1 MCRVYSPEGPTYTLR
16 VSGHLKNHMNLL
28 DKRILIISGKGG
40 VGKSTI
46 CAALARM
53 SARAGKRVL
62 IVEADTRSDS
72 KARITE
78 IFNTPDVGFE
88 PREVFPNI
96 HAANLDAD
104 SCMKDYVLQKV
115 RLEMIYNA
123 AFRFPFVRNTLHFF
137 PGVKEFMIM
146 YRIMCLEQARS
157 SSGKP
162 RYDQIIFDGP
172 TTGHSLFY
180 LEISQ
185 LFVDILKAGFF
196 ARDAKKVID
205 SIIDPDKTCFNVVTL
220 AEEMPVNETLDLLRN
235 AKAAL
240 DVPLGYIFI
249 NAIQPSL
256 FGEIEGVESEREG
269 LEKLKSD
276 AAGREKLA
284 DALGDA
290 GAIES
295 LLETAAFQSERSDIN
310 RRQIERLLQ
319 HPMRFMKIPF
329 IYSKNFDLNTIDGIA
344 DTISQGMAKE

>member
-1 MCRVYSPEGPTYTLR
+1 
-16 VSGHLKNHMNLL
+16 MNLL
-28 DKRILIISGKGG
+28 DKRILIVSGKGG

-53 SARAGKRVL
+53 AAKAGKRVL

-78 IFNTPDVGFE
+78 IFNTPDVGFT

-104 SCMKDYVLQKV
+104 ACMKDYVLQKV

-146 YRIMCLEQARS
+146 HRIMCLEQQRNS
-157 SSGKP
+157 DGSP
-162 RYDQIIFDGP
+162 RFDQVIFDGP

-220 AEEMPVNETLDLLRN
+220 AEEMPVNETVDLLRN
-235 AKAAL
+235 ARATL
-240 DVPLGYIFI
+240 DIPLGYIFI
-249 NAIQPSL
+249 NAIQPSV
-256 FGEIEGVESEREG
+256 FGAIEGVGSEHEG
-269 LEKLKSD
+269 LEKLKADETGS
-276 AAGREKLA
+276 AGLA
-284 DALGDA
+284 DFLGSPGAVDA
-290 GAIES
+290 
-295 LLETAAFQSERSDIN
+295 LLETAAFQSERSEIN
-310 RRQIERLLQ
+310 RRQIKRLTE

-344 DTISQGMAKE
+344 ETISNGMEE